1 MEQAF
6 KLLKI
11 ACPSC
16 GSAKELKIPDSI
28 FSEKKMG
35 FIKIQVPQG
44 AVCNDHIFMVL
55 TDSKGKV
62 LGYETF
68 DVAISKPKEQ
78 FEDIKEEQST
88 GPTLRGLIDKFG
100 FNCIAGLIHAKLF
113 GYSSF
118 MVSSLELNTD
128 ISELKNTIESII
140 PKTYRN
146 SSTIDKIEYDGET
159 FPRPGYYYAI
169 LTSRRNN
176 VFLINPYKHVI
187 QSPWEIDIEYEQMI
201 INHALKRDENGIQF
215 KILTEFLQRLLKD
228 VDEAKFILEN
238 CKKISE
244 KDLIKELNVR
254 LTLSSINKSRMRLI
268 KEFINRRISPELA
281 AKIRKK

>member
-1 MEQAF
+1 MEQEF
-6 KLLKI
+6 RLLKV

-16 GSAKELKIPDSI
+16 GRVKELKIPDSI

-44 AVCNDHIFMVL
+44 AICTDHNFMIL
-55 TDSKGKV
+55 ADSKGKV

-68 DVAISKPKEQ
+68 DVAISKAKEQ
-78 FEDIKEEQST
+78 LEEVKEEQSL
-88 GPTLRGLIDKFG
+88 GPTLQDLIDIYG

-118 MVSSLELNTD
+118 MVSSYELNVE
-128 ISELKNTIESII
+128 ISELKEIIESVI
-140 PKTYRN
+140 PKPYRN

-159 FPRPGYYYAI
+159 FPSPGYYYSI

-176 VFLINPYKHVI
+176 IFLINPYKHVI
-187 QSPWEIDIEYEQMI
+187 QSPWEIDIEFEQMI
-201 INHALKRDENGIQF
+201 INHALKRNENGVQF
-215 KILTEFLQRLLKD
+215 KVLREFLQRLLKD
-228 VDEAKFILEN
+228 IDEAVFILEN

-244 KDLIKELNVR
+244 KDLIKELNAR

-268 KEFINRRISPELA
+268 KEFINRRISPDLA
-281 AKIRKK
+281 AKIKKK

>member
-16 GSAKELKIPDSI
+16 GMAKELKIPDSL
-28 FSEKKMG
+28 FSEKKIG

-44 AVCNDHIFMVL
+44 AVCTDHIFIVL
-55 TDSKGKV
+55 TDPKGKV

-68 DVAISKPKEQ
+68 DVAISKEKEQ

-88 GPTLRGLIDKFG
+88 GPSLKDLIKTFG

-140 PKTYRN
+140 PKPYRN

-159 FPRPGYYYAI
+159 FPSPGYYYSI

-176 VFLINPYKHVI
+176 VFLINPYKHII
-187 QSPWEIDIEYEQMI
+187 QSPWEIDIEYEQMV
-201 INHALKRDENGIQF
+201 INHALKKDENGIQF
-215 KILTEFLQRLLKD
+215 KVLTEFLQRLLKD

-244 KDLIKELNVR
+244 KDLIKELNAR

-268 KEFINRRISPELA
+268 KEFIKRRISPDLA
-281 AKIRKK
+281 AKIKKK

>member
-16 GSAKELKIPDSI
+16 GSVKELKIPDSI

-44 AVCNDHIFMVL
+44 AVCNEHIFMVL
-55 TDSKGKV
+55 TDPKGKV

-88 GPTLRGLIDKFG
+88 GPTLRGLIKTFG

-118 MVSSLELNTD
+118 MVSSLELNID

-159 FPRPGYYYAI
+159 FPRPGYYYSI

-176 VFLINPYKHVI
+176 VFLINPYKHIV

-244 KDLIKELNVR
+244 KDLIKELNAR

-281 AKIRKK
+281 AKIKKK

>member
-6 KLLKI
+6 KILKI

-16 GSAKELKIPDSI
+16 GAIKQLKIPDSI
-28 FSEKKMG
+28 FSEKKIG

-44 AVCNDHIFMVL
+44 AVCNDHDFMIL
-55 TDSKGKV
+55 ADSKGKV

-68 DVAISKPKEQ
+68 DVAISKEKEQ
-78 FEDIKEEQST
+78 LEDVKEEPST
-88 GPTLRGLIDKFG
+88 GPTLQALIDTFG

-118 MVSSLELNTD
+118 MVSSSELNTD
-128 ISELKNTIESII
+128 ISELKNIIESII
-140 PKTYRN
+140 PKPYRN
-146 SSTIDKIEYDGET
+146 SSTIDIIEYDGET
-159 FPRPGYYYAI
+159 FPSPGYYYSI
-169 LTSRRNN
+169 LMSRRNN
-176 VFLINPYKHVI
+176 VFLINPYKHVV

-201 INHALKRDENGIQF
+201 INHALKRDGNGIQF
-215 KILTEFLQRLLKD
+215 KVLTDFLQRLLKD

-244 KDLIKELNVR
+244 KELIKELNAR

>member
-1 MEQAF
+1 MEQTF

-16 GSAKELKIPDSI
+16 GIAKELKIPDSI

-44 AVCNDHIFMVL
+44 AVCNDHLFMVL
-55 TDSKGKV
+55 LDPKGKI

-68 DVAISKPKEQ
+68 DVAISKAKEQ
-78 FEDIKEEQST
+78 FEDVKKEQST
-88 GPTLRGLIDKFG
+88 GPTLKGLIDTFG

-118 MVSSLELNTD
+118 MVSSLDLNTD
-128 ISELKNTIESII
+128 ISELKNTIKSII

-159 FPRPGYYYAI
+159 FPSPGYYYSI

-215 KILTEFLQRLLKD
+215 KLLTEFLQRLLKD
-228 VDEAKFILEN
+228 VGEAKFILEN

-244 KDLIKELNVR
+244 KDLIKELNAR

-268 KEFINRRISPELA
+268 KEFINRRISPDLA
-281 AKIRKK
+281 AKIKKK